1 MFRVCK
7 NALSFSPDFLR
18 VLLIGMSVYGVYSPT
33 ASSYSSHKI
42 SPTFWI
48 NEHEFVCVQS
58 AFIWLTLYRKN
69 NKNKEEGK
77 KNIERTKKHAKKKK
91 INGIY
96 RIRILKGNT

>member
-7 NALSFSPDFLR
+7 NALSFSLDFLR

-77 KNIERTKKHAKKKK
+77 KILNEQKNMRKKRK
-91 INGIY
+91 
-96 RIRILKGNT
+96 